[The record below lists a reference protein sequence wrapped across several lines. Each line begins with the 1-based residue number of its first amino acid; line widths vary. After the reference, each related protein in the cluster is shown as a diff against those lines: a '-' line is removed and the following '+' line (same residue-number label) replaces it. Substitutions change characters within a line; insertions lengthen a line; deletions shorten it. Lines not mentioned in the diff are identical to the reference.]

1 MRQASGLVESC
12 EHGIMPLLGLFGSE
26 LYPLPYMLRGFA
38 GDGSLWN
45 TGYASALRGNAH
57 SVGSNPGFTHVRGS
71 AG

>member
-1 MRQASGLVESC
+1 
-12 EHGIMPLLGLFGSE
+12 MPLLGLFGSE